1 MERGRRQPWVGTHGF
16 EGFWPGF
23 GAFGPKMGPFGPDRL
38 AAIDFGPKSPF
49 LGFLG
54 LFGLKSI
61 ESRLFGVF
69 EAKAL
74 FWGQKVV
81 VQYYDRFLVF

>member
-1 MERGRRQPWVGTHGF
+1 
-16 EGFWPGF
+16 
-23 GAFGPKMGPFGPDRL
+23 MGLL
-38 AAIDFGPKSPF
+38 A
-49 LGFLG
+49 LLG
-54 LFGLKSI
+54 LKVV